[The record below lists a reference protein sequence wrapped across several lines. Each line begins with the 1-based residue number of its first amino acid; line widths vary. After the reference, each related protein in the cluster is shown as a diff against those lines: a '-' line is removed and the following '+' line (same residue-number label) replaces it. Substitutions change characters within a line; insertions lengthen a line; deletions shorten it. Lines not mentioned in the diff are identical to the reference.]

1 MGTMREWKFTV
12 PGDPVAWARAR
23 TNGPQQYTPA
33 KQRKAKSDIGYLCL
47 EAMTD
52 KAPLEGPVELTVVA
66 AYERPKRGRQDTFWK
81 QSRPDLDNV
90 AKLVMDAL
98 NGIAWVDDGQV
109 SALHALKQW
118 GEPEVRIFVREL
130 A

>member
-1 MGTMREWKFTV
+1 MREWKFTV

-23 TNGPQQYTPA
+23 RNGNRYFTPA
-33 KQRKAKSDIGYLCL
+33 KQGSAAETIGWLCR
-47 EAMTD
+47 EAMGNA
-52 KAPLEGPVELTVVA
+52 KPLEGPVELTVVA
-66 AYERPKRGRQDTFWK
+66 SYPRPKSTPKDTFWK
-81 QSRPDLDNV
+81 CSRPDVDNIC
-90 AKLVMDAL
+90 KLVADAL
-98 NGIAWVDDGQV
+98 NGIAFLDDGQV